1 MARLSS
7 RATAELS
14 IRRHFD
20 PSRSQSRSLAF
31 AFEQA
36 LPLIRKSVNNPLK
49 QQVIEYLDSHPNVRS
64 AASGA
69 RS

>member
-1 MARLSS
+1 MTRRPVVSTTRLP
-7 RATAELS
+7 

-20 PSRSQSRSLAF
+20 PSRSQLRSLAF

-36 LPLIRKSVNNPLK
+36 LPLIRRARNHS
-49 QQVIEYLDSHPNVRS
+49 IELMLDSSQLNPKSRS